1 MATASNA
8 KAVTSDDNV
17 AQGREYR
24 LAKMLLTAVNFF
36 VETNRLE
43 PYAAVYL
50 VEIKGWDPLN
60 FGVVSLVMNL
70 TSE

>member
-1 MATASNA
+1 MATHSNA
-8 KAVTSDDNV
+8 NAVTSDDNV
-17 AQGREYR
+17 AQGREFR

-36 VETNRLE
+36 VETSRLE